1 MAPACQ
7 GERPLHPDTG
17 LFPHQLEEE
26 KGSVNLVPPNSGS
39 YLGWWLHFLIYHWSH
54 IFVHEWWLGRWPAT
68 PTAAPASPHPSA
80 SLVSPVLPQA
90 AAALALPPGAVGFPK
105 VSVRK
110 QCLEFPC
117 MPSALRCGS
126 SLAPFLALKL
136 RTAGTWGQGR
146 AWCSPQQVGCLSGPA
161 ASLQGQGQA
170 DTARLGHAV

>member
-1 MAPACQ
+1 MVASFPYL
-7 GERPLHPDTG
+7 PLVTH
-17 LFPHQLEEE
+17 
-26 KGSVNLVPPNSGS
+26 
-39 YLGWWLHFLIYHWSH
+39 
-54 IFVHEWWLGRWPAT
+54 FVHEWWLGRWPAA

-90 AAALALPPGAVGFPK
+90 GAAFALPPGAVGFPK

-126 SLAPFLALKL
+126 SLAPFSALKL

-170 DTARLGHAV
+170 DTAGLGHAVLGLCPAACGNWGFQKMPREDVGGQGSGSA